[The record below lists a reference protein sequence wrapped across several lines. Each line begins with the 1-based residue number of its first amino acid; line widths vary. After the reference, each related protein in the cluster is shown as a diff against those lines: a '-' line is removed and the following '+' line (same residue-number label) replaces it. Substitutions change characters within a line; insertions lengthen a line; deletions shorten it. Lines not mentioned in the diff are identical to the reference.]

1 MRDHMDRYIVKKS
14 EIEEMEGLS
23 KTHYLN
29 DNAVR
34 VNKSLGDLTGLK
46 GFGFH
51 IIEVPPN
58 RESTEFHSHKFE
70 DECVYVL
77 SGSATAQIGFE
88 EFEISEG
95 DFIGYRANGLAHTIL
110 NTGNEVLRCIVVGER
125 LAHDVADYPKLNKR
139 LYRNKGEIW
148 DLVDINNVQ
157 HPNAG
162 GKS

>member
-1 MRDHMDRYIVKKS
+1 MERYLVKKS
-14 EIEEMEGLS
+14 EIEEMDGLS

-29 DNAVR
+29 GNAVR
-34 VNKSLGDLTGLK
+34 KNKSLGDLTGLK

-51 IIEVPPN
+51 IIEVQPSYQ
-58 RESTEFHSHKFE
+58 STEFHYHKFE

-77 SGSATAQIGFE
+77 SGHAIAKIGTE
-88 EFEISEG
+88 EFKISEG
-95 DFIGYRANGLAHTIL
+95 DFLGYRANGLAHTLL

-125 LAHDVADYPKLNKR
+125 LAHDVADYPDLNKR
-139 LYRNKGEIW
+139 LYRNRGHSW
-148 DLVDINNVQ
+148 DLVDINTVQ